1 LNGDGRT
8 DLLVGINGDGQVY
21 LTQPSETATATA
33 NVAPVA
39 VGSHLVDASYAGDN
53 HYNSSTSATIPLW
66 GQLPATSTSLTLTSQ
81 GTAVTSV
88 PSATAVT
95 LTAKVLVGANAMT
108 NGQVNFCDASASTCS
123 DIHLLMTAQLTSA
136 GTATYT
142 FVPSPGTH
150 SYKAEF
156 VQDGFG
162 LASSS
167 AALSL
172 SVGPAPSVVYSDA
185 VTISNGGDPGNYSL
199 TGTVVGFGG
208 SAAPTGTISFV
219 DTSFGNTSLASAA
232 LGAAT
237 PGLGLLTSSI
247 AVSSGS
253 PYSQVVGDFN
263 GDGIPDLAMI
273 SGDQYSPFEGPFTI
287 SVELGN
293 GDGSFRAGPTFTP
306 SGLQQYPLLI
316 AGDFNQDGK
325 TDLGVLSYD
334 GYSTSYITTLPGN
347 GDGSFGAPQTGV
359 AYNQGPLGGDVVPGS
374 VLAADFNGDGKL
386 DLAVAG
392 DYANFGGISVLL
404 GKGDGTFTAEPQI
417 ATNLDF
423 GAIVTGDLTETA
435 YRTWLGL
442 DTSPAEVPFF
452 LETATEAFASPR
464 PLLVSIPSSAL
475 RSQATSTGMESWTS
489 LLATSMMWQ
498 SIWVM
503 ATAPFSL
510 ARVARSAGQDRALW
524 RETLT
529 MMECSIWQRTVAA
542 AVRSSSREGQWQ
554 LHRCGSDP

>member
-1 LNGDGRT
+1 MNGDGRT

>member
-392 DYANFGGISVLL
+392 DYANSGGISVLL

-423 GAIVTGDLTETA
+423 GAIVTGDFNGDGIPDLVGFGYFTGGSTVL
-435 YRTWLGL
+435 LGNG
-442 DTSPAEVPFF
+442 DGSFRI
-452 LETATEAFASPR
+452 ASP
-464 PLLVSIPSSAL
+464 SAGVD
-475 RSQATSTGMESWTS
+475 TF
-489 LLATSMMWQ
+489 
-498 SIWVM
+498 V
-503 ATAPFSL
+503 
-510 ARVARSAGQDRALW
+510 RSAVAGDFNGDGKQDFAVGYLDDVAVYLGNGDGTFQLGPGGSIGGSGQGL
-524 RETLT
+524 
-529 MMECSIWQRTVAA
+529 VAGDFNHDGVLDLA
-542 AVRSSSREGQWQ
+542 ADGGGSGAIQ
-554 LHRCGSDP
+554 L

>member
-1 LNGDGRT
+1 MNGDGRT

-374 VLAADFNGDGKL
+374 VLAADLTVMASWILPWRATTRIPAGSRCCSGRATVRLRPSRKL
-386 DLAVAG
+386 PRTWTSARL
-392 DYANFGGISVLL
+392 LL
-404 GKGDGTFTAEPQI
+404 GT
-417 ATNLDF
+417 
-423 GAIVTGDLTETA
+423 LTETA

-464 PLLVSIPSSAL
+464 HLLVSIPSSAL
-475 RSQATSTGMESWTS
+475 RSQATSTGMESRTS

-498 SIWVM
+498 STWVM

-542 AVRSSSREGQWQ
+542 AVRSSSY
-554 LHRCGSDP
+554 